1 MQIKMKGTIYMTNQI
16 TRKEAIELLRK
27 YNKET
32 FHIQHALT
40 VEGGMRWYA
49 AEQGYTDKQDYW
61 GIVGLLHDIDF
72 ELYPEEHCKKH
83 RNY

>member
-1 MQIKMKGTIYMTNQI
+1 MTNQI

-40 VEGGMRWYA
+40 VEGVGMPLNKDTLTSRITGESSGFYMTLTLNFIRRSIA
-49 AEQGYTDKQDYW
+49 
-61 GIVGLLHDIDF
+61 
-72 ELYPEEHCKKH
+72 KKH